1 MGRGGDG
8 RSLWTDKFQPFGPVL
23 PATDAMEFQLSSI
36 IRAKRDSELIQKR
49 FVPVCGIAAIHGN
62 NGSCKPKLSQ
72 QGAVSVIAVESGVSQ
87 ESIITQSRMSGEK
100 IPEDREQ
107 RSGISNFFVYVR
119 AVCALFNGDFRM
131 GLFEIVIE
139 KSNAAHDPQTIGQ
152 DPCLLC
158 VTKVAVDI
166 LLFHR

>member
-1 MGRGGDG
+1 MDRGGDG

-72 QGAVSVIAVESGVSQ
+72 QGAVSVIAVESGVS
-87 ESIITQSRMSGEK
+87 RMSGEK

>member
-1 MGRGGDG
+1 
-8 RSLWTDKFQPFGPVL
+8 
-23 PATDAMEFQLSSI
+23 MEFQLSSI

-100 IPEDREQ
+100 NPGGPGAAFWNLQFLCLRPGCLCAFQ
-107 RSGISNFFVYVR
+107 RGF
-119 AVCALFNGDFRM
+119 
-131 GLFEIVIE
+131 
-139 KSNAAHDPQTIGQ
+139 Q
-152 DPCLLC
+152 DG
-158 VTKVAVDI
+158 T
-166 LLFHR
+166 F